1 MADVFEIF
9 DGFSYLG
16 PLIVLFLVNISP
28 ILMPPN
34 WLILSSFYALDDSMD
49 IAVLAIVGAT
59 ASTAGRFVLK
69 QLVSKFKNHS
79 NNNTS
84 NLTVIGDYLNK
95 KKYGYVISSFVFAVT
110 PLPDN
115 ILFVAYGLIKA
126 KSIGMYVGFWF
137 GKLLAFYVMLTISPA
152 VLVPFTR
159 LFEDRLVGILL
170 ADGLGIMA
178 IIIFA
183 AIDWNIL
190 LNEKKLRLVKPRL
203 WRF

>member
-1 MADVFEIF
+1 MADIFEIF

-34 WLILSSFYALDDSMD
+34 WLILSSFYALDDSMN

-137 GKLLAFYVMLTISPA
+137 GKLLAFYVMLTISP
-152 VLVPFTR
+152 VILIPFTR

>member
-1 MADVFEIF
+1 MADIFEIF

-152 VLVPFTR
+152 ILIPFTR

-170 ADGLGIMA
+170 ADGLGIIA

-190 LNEKKLRLVKPRL
+190 LNKKKLKLVKPRL

>member
-1 MADVFEIF
+1 MGDIFEIF

-34 WLILSSFYALDDSMD
+34 WLILSSFYALDDSMNMV
-49 IAVLAIVGAT
+49 VLAVVGAT

-152 VLVPFTR
+152 ILIPFTR
-159 LFEDRLVGILL
+159 IFEDRLVGILL
-170 ADGLGIMA
+170 ADGLGIVA

-183 AIDWNIL
+183 AIDWDIL
-190 LNEKKLRLVKPRL
+190 LNKKKLRLVKPRL

>member
-34 WLILSSFYALDDSMD
+34 WLILSSFYALDDSMN

-126 KSIGMYVGFWF
+126 KNIGMYVGFWF

-152 VLVPFTR
+152 ILIPFTR

-170 ADGLGIMA
+170 ADGLGIIA

-190 LNEKKLRLVKPRL
+190 LNKKKLRLVKPRL

>member
-1 MADVFEIF
+1 MADIFEIF

-34 WLILSSFYALDDSMD
+34 WLILSSFYALDDSMN

-95 KKYGYVISSFVFAVT
+95 KKYGYIISSFVFAIT

-126 KSIGMYVGFWF
+126 KSIGMYIGFWF

-152 VLVPFTR
+152 ILIPFTR

-170 ADGLGIMA
+170 ADGLGIIA
-178 IIIFA
+178 IIVFA

-190 LNEKKLRLVKPRL
+190 LNKKKLRLVKPRL

>member
-1 MADVFEIF
+1 MADIFEIF

-34 WLILSSFYALDDSMD
+34 WLILSSFYALDDSMN

-152 VLVPFTR
+152 ILIPFTR

-170 ADGLGIMA
+170 ADGLGIIA

-190 LNEKKLRLVKPRL
+190 LNKKKLRLVKPRL

>member
-1 MADVFEIF
+1 MTDIFEIF
-9 DGFSYLG
+9 GGFSYLG
-16 PLIVLFLVNISP
+16 PLIVLFFVNISP

-34 WLILSSFYALDDSMD
+34 WLILSSFYALDDSMNMV
-49 IAVLAIVGAT
+49 VLTVVGAT

-84 NLTVIGDYLNK
+84 NLTVIGNYLNK

-152 VLVPFTR
+152 ILIPFTR

-170 ADGLGIMA
+170 ADGLGIIA

-183 AIDWNIL
+183 AIDWNVL

>member
-1 MADVFEIF
+1 MADIFEIF

-34 WLILSSFYALDDSMD
+34 WLILSSFYALDDSMN

-95 KKYGYVISSFVFAVT
+95 KKYGYVVSSFVFAAT

-152 VLVPFTR
+152 ILIPFTR

-190 LNEKKLRLVKPRL
+190 LNKKKLRLVKPRL

>member
-1 MADVFEIF
+1 MTDIFEIF
-9 DGFSYLG
+9 GGFSYLG

-34 WLILSSFYALDDSMD
+34 WLLLSSFYALDDSMN
-49 IAVLAIVGAT
+49 IAVLAVVGAT

-95 KKYGYVISSFVFAVT
+95 KKYGYVVYSFVFAVT

-126 KSIGMYVGFWF
+126 KSVGMYVGFWF
-137 GKLLAFYVMLTISPA
+137 GKLLAFYVMLTISP
-152 VLVPFTR
+152 VILIPFTKI
-159 LFEDRLVGILL
+159 FEDRLVGILL
-170 ADGLGIMA
+170 ADGLGIVA
-178 IIIFA
+178 IIVFA
-183 AIDWNIL
+183 AIDWNTL

>member
-1 MADVFEIF
+1 MIDIFEIF
-9 DGFSYLG
+9 GTFSYLG
-16 PLIVLFLVNISP
+16 PLIVLFLMNLSP

-34 WLILSSFYALDDSMD
+34 WLILSSFYALDDSMNL
-49 IAVLAIVGAT
+49 IILVVVGAT

-79 NNNTS
+79 NDSHS

-126 KSIGMYVGFWF
+126 KSIGMYVGFWV
-137 GKLLAFYVMLTISPA
+137 GKFLAFYVMLTISPA

-159 LFEDRLVGILL
+159 IFEDRLIGILL
-170 ADGLGIMA
+170 ADCLGVIA
-178 IIIFA
+178 IIVFA

-190 LNEKKLRLVKPRL
+190 LNEKKLRFIKPRL

>member
-1 MADVFEIF
+1 MADILEIF

-34 WLILSSFYALDDSMD
+34 WLILSSFYALDDSMN

-84 NLTVIGDYLNK
+84 NLTVIGNYLNK

-152 VLVPFTR
+152 ILIPFTK

-170 ADGLGIMA
+170 ADGLGIIA

-183 AIDWNIL
+183 VIDWNLL
-190 LNEKKLRLVKPRL
+190 LNKKKLRLVKPRL

>member
-1 MADVFEIF
+1 MDIFEIF
-9 DGFSYLG
+9 GTFSYLG
-16 PLIVLFLVNISP
+16 PLIVLFLMNLSP

-34 WLILSSFYALDDSMD
+34 WLILSSFYALDDSMN
-49 IAVLAIVGAT
+49 IAVLAVVGAT
-59 ASTAGRFVLK
+59 ASTSGRFVLK
-69 QLVSKFKNHS
+69 QLVSKFKNYSHD
-79 NNNTS
+79 NKS

-126 KSIGMYVGFWF
+126 KSVGMYIGFWF
-137 GKLLAFYVMLTISPA
+137 GKLLAFYVMLTISPT
-152 VLVPFTR
+152 VLIPFTK

-170 ADGLGIMA
+170 ADGLGIVA
-178 IIIFA
+178 IIVFA

>member
-1 MADVFEIF
+1 MGDIFEIF

-34 WLILSSFYALDDSMD
+34 WLILSSFYALDDSMNMV
-49 IAVLAIVGAT
+49 VLAVVGAT

-69 QLVSKFKNHS
+69 QLVSKFKNHY

-84 NLTVIGDYLNK
+84 TLTVIGDYLNK
-95 KKYGYVISSFVFAVT
+95 KKYGYVISSFIFAVT

-152 VLVPFTR
+152 ILIPFTR
-159 LFEDRLVGILL
+159 IFEDRLVGILL
-170 ADGLGIMA
+170 ADGLGIVA

-183 AIDWNIL
+183 AIDWDIL
-190 LNEKKLRLVKPRL
+190 LNKKKLRLVKPRL

>member
-1 MADVFEIF
+1 MDIFEIF
-9 DGFSYLG
+9 GGFSYLG
-16 PLIVLFLVNISP
+16 PLVILFLMNLSP

-34 WLILSSFYALDDSMD
+34 WLILSSFYALDDSMNL
-49 IAVLAIVGAT
+49 IVLVVVGAT

-69 QLVSKFKNHS
+69 QLVSKFKKHS
-79 NNNTS
+79 NNNIS
-84 NLTVIGDYLNK
+84 NLDVIGNYLNK
-95 KKYGYVISSFVFAVT
+95 KKYGYVISSFVFAIT

-137 GKLLAFYVMLTISPA
+137 GKLLAFYVMLTISP
-152 VLVPFTR
+152 VILVPFTR
-159 LFEDRLVGILL
+159 IFEDRLVGILL
-170 ADGLGIMA
+170 ADVMGIVA

-183 AIDWNIL
+183 TINWNIL

>member
-152 VLVPFTR
+152 ILIPFTR

>member
-1 MADVFEIF
+1 MADIFEIF

-34 WLILSSFYALDDSMD
+34 WLILSSFYALDDSMN

-95 KKYGYVISSFVFAVT
+95 KKYGYVVSSFVFAVT

-152 VLVPFTR
+152 ILIPFTR

-170 ADGLGIMA
+170 ADGLGIIA

-190 LNEKKLRLVKPRL
+190 LNKKKLRLVKPRL

>member
-1 MADVFEIF
+1 MADILEIF
-9 DGFSYLG
+9 GDLSYLG
-16 PLIVLFLVNISP
+16 PLLVLFLMNLSP

-34 WLILSSFYALDDSMD
+34 WLILSSFYALDDSMNL
-49 IAVLAIVGAT
+49 ILLAVVGAT

-69 QLVSKFKNHS
+69 QLVSKFKSHS
-79 NNNTS
+79 NNNPS
-84 NLTVIGDYLNK
+84 NLDVIGNYLNK

-126 KSIGMYVGFWF
+126 KSVGMYVGFWV

-152 VLVPFTR
+152 ILVPFTR
-159 LFEDRLVGILL
+159 IFEDRLVGILL
-170 ADGLGIMA
+170 ADGLGIIA
-178 IIIFA
+178 IIAFA

-190 LNEKKLRLVKPRL
+190 LNEKKLRLVKPKI

>member
-1 MADVFEIF
+1 MADIFEIF

-34 WLILSSFYALDDSMD
+34 WLILSSFYALDDSMNID
-49 IAVLAIVGAT
+49 VLAIVGAT

-137 GKLLAFYVMLTISPA
+137 GKLLAFYVMLTISP
-152 VLVPFTR
+152 VILIPFTR

-190 LNEKKLRLVKPRL
+190 LNKKKLRLVKPRL

>member
-1 MADVFEIF
+1 MDIFEIF
-9 DGFSYLG
+9 GTFSYLG
-16 PLIVLFLVNISP
+16 PLIVLFLMNLSP

-34 WLILSSFYALDDSMD
+34 WLILSSFYALDASMN
-49 IAVLAIVGAT
+49 IAVLAVVGAT
-59 ASTAGRFVLK
+59 ASTSGRFVLK
-69 QLVSKFKNHS
+69 QLVSKFKNYSHD
-79 NNNTS
+79 NKS

-126 KSIGMYVGFWF
+126 KSVGMYIGFWF
-137 GKLLAFYVMLTISPA
+137 GKLLAFYVMLTISPT
-152 VLVPFTR
+152 VLIPFTK

-170 ADGLGIMA
+170 ADGLGIVA
-178 IIIFA
+178 IIVFA

>member
-1 MADVFEIF
+1 MADIFEIF

-95 KKYGYVISSFVFAVT
+95 KKYGYVVSSFVFAAT

-137 GKLLAFYVMLTISPA
+137 GKLLAFYVMLTISP
-152 VLVPFTR
+152 VILIPFTR

-190 LNEKKLRLVKPRL
+190 LNKKKLRLVKPRL

>member
-1 MADVFEIF
+1 MADIFEIF

-69 QLVSKFKNHS
+69 QLVSKFKNHA

-95 KKYGYVISSFVFAVT
+95 KKYGYVVSSFVFAVT

-152 VLVPFTR
+152 ILIPFTR

-190 LNEKKLRLVKPRL
+190 LNKKKLRLVKPRL

>member
-1 MADVFEIF
+1 MADIFEIF

-34 WLILSSFYALDDSMD
+34 WLILSSFYALDDSMN

-84 NLTVIGDYLNK
+84 NLTVIGNYLNK

-190 LNEKKLRLVKPRL
+190 LNKKKLRLVKPRL

>member
-1 MADVFEIF
+1 MADIFELF
-9 DGFSYLG
+9 NGFSYLG
-16 PLIVLFLVNISP
+16 PLIVLFFVNISP

-34 WLILSSFYALDDSMD
+34 WLILSSFYALDDSMN
-49 IAVLAIVGAT
+49 IAVLAVVGAT

-152 VLVPFTR
+152 ILIPFTR

-170 ADGLGIMA
+170 ADGLGIIA

-190 LNEKKLRLVKPRL
+190 LNKKQLRLVKPRL

>member
-1 MADVFEIF
+1 MADILEIF
-9 DGFSYLG
+9 GDLSYLG
-16 PLIVLFLVNISP
+16 PLLVLFLMNLSP

-34 WLILSSFYALDDSMD
+34 WLILSSFYALDDSMNL
-49 IAVLAIVGAT
+49 ILLAVVGAT

-84 NLTVIGDYLNK
+84 NLDVIGNYLNK

-126 KSIGMYVGFWF
+126 KSVGMYVGFWV

-152 VLVPFTR
+152 ILVPFTR
-159 LFEDRLVGILL
+159 IFEDRLVGILL
-170 ADGLGIMA
+170 ADGLGIIA
-178 IIIFA
+178 IIAFA

-190 LNEKKLRLVKPRL
+190 LNEKKLRLVKPKL

>member
-1 MADVFEIF
+1 MADILEIF
-9 DGFSYLG
+9 GDLSYLG
-16 PLIVLFLVNISP
+16 PLLVLFLMNLSP

-34 WLILSSFYALDDSMD
+34 WLILSSFYALDDSMNL
-49 IAVLAIVGAT
+49 ILLAVVGAT

-69 QLVSKFKNHS
+69 QLVSKFKNRS

-84 NLTVIGDYLNK
+84 NLDVIGNYLNK

-126 KSIGMYVGFWF
+126 KSVGMYVGFWV

-152 VLVPFTR
+152 ILVPFTR
-159 LFEDRLVGILL
+159 IFEDRLVGILL
-170 ADGLGIMA
+170 ADGLGIIA
-178 IIIFA
+178 IIAFA

>member
-1 MADVFEIF
+1 MGDIFEIF
-9 DGFSYLG
+9 NGFSYLG

-34 WLILSSFYALDDSMD
+34 WLILSSFYALDDSMN
-49 IAVLAIVGAT
+49 IAVLAVVGAT

-79 NNNTS
+79 NDNPS
-84 NLTVIGDYLNK
+84 NLTVIGNYLNK

-152 VLVPFTR
+152 ILIPFTR
-159 LFEDRLVGILL
+159 IFEDRLVGILL
-170 ADGLGIMA
+170 ADGLGIVA

-183 AIDWNIL
+183 AIDWDIL
-190 LNEKKLRLVKPRL
+190 LNKKKLRLVKPRL

>member
-1 MADVFEIF
+1 MADIFEIF

-34 WLILSSFYALDDSMD
+34 WLILSSFYALDDSMN

-95 KKYGYVISSFVFAVT
+95 KKYGYVVSSFVFAAT

-152 VLVPFTR
+152 ILVPFTR

-190 LNEKKLRLVKPRL
+190 LNKKKLRLVKPRL

>member
-1 MADVFEIF
+1 MDIFEIF
-9 DGFSYLG
+9 GTFSYLG

-34 WLILSSFYALDDSMD
+34 WLILSSFYALDDSMN
-49 IAVLAIVGAT
+49 IAVLAVVGAT
-59 ASTAGRFVLK
+59 ASTSGRFVLK
-69 QLVSKFKNHS
+69 QLVSKFKNYSHD
-79 NNNTS
+79 NKS

-126 KSIGMYVGFWF
+126 KSVGMYIGFWF
-137 GKLLAFYVMLTISPA
+137 GKLLAFYVMLTISPT
-152 VLVPFTR
+152 VLIPFTK

-170 ADGLGIMA
+170 ADGLGIVA
-178 IIIFA
+178 IIVFA

>member
-1 MADVFEIF
+1 MADILEIF
-9 DGFSYLG
+9 GDFSYLG

-34 WLILSSFYALDDSMD
+34 WLILSSFYALDNSMNVY
-49 IAVLAIVGAT
+49 VLAIVGAT

-69 QLVSKFKNHS
+69 QFVSKFKNRF

-84 NLTVIGDYLNK
+84 NLTVIGNYLNK
-95 KKYGYVISSFVFAVT
+95 KKYGYVISSFIFAVT

-152 VLVPFTR
+152 ILIPFTR
-159 LFEDRLVGILL
+159 IFEDRLMGILL
-170 ADGLGIMA
+170 ADGLGIVA

-190 LNEKKLRLVKPRL
+190 LNEKKFRFVKPKL

>member
-1 MADVFEIF
+1 MGDIFEIF

-34 WLILSSFYALDDSMD
+34 WLILSSFYALDDSMN
-49 IAVLAIVGAT
+49 IAVLAVVGAT

-152 VLVPFTR
+152 ILIPFTR
-159 LFEDRLVGILL
+159 IFEDRLVGILL
-170 ADGLGIMA
+170 ADGLGIVA

-183 AIDWNIL
+183 AIDWDIL
-190 LNEKKLRLVKPRL
+190 LNKKKLRLVKPRL

>member
-1 MADVFEIF
+1 MADIFEIF

-34 WLILSSFYALDDSMD
+34 WLILSSFYALDDSMN

-84 NLTVIGDYLNK
+84 NLTVIGNYLNK

-126 KSIGMYVGFWF
+126 KSVGMYIGFWF
-137 GKLLAFYVMLTISPA
+137 GKLLAFYVMLTISPT
-152 VLVPFTR
+152 VLIPFTK

-170 ADGLGIMA
+170 ADGLGIVA
-178 IIIFA
+178 IIVFA

>member
-1 MADVFEIF
+1 MGDIFEIF
-9 DGFSYLG
+9 NGFSYLG

-34 WLILSSFYALDDSMD
+34 WLILSSFYALDDSMN
-49 IAVLAIVGAT
+49 IAVLAVVGAT
-59 ASTAGRFVLK
+59 ASTSGRFVLK
-69 QLVSKFKNHS
+69 QLVSKFKNYSHD
-79 NNNTS
+79 NKS

-126 KSIGMYVGFWF
+126 KSVGMYIGFWF
-137 GKLLAFYVMLTISPA
+137 GKLLAFYVMLTISPT
-152 VLVPFTR
+152 VLIPFTK

-170 ADGLGIMA
+170 ADGLGIVA
-178 IIIFA
+178 IIVFA

>member
-1 MADVFEIF
+1 MIDIFEIF
-9 DGFSYLG
+9 STFSYLG
-16 PLIVLFLVNISP
+16 PLIVLFLMNLSP

-34 WLILSSFYALDDSMD
+34 WLILSSFYALDDSMNLT
-49 IAVLAIVGAT
+49 VLVVVGAT

-79 NNNTS
+79 NNTS
-84 NLTVIGDYLNK
+84 NLTVIGNYLNK

-126 KSIGMYVGFWF
+126 KSIGMYVGFWV

-159 LFEDRLVGILL
+159 IFEDRLIGILL
-170 ADGLGIMA
+170 ADCLGIIA
-178 IIIFA
+178 IIVFA
-183 AIDWNIL
+183 AIDWNVL
-190 LNEKKLRLVKPRL
+190 LNEKKLRFIKPRL

>member
-1 MADVFEIF
+1 MGDIFEIF

-34 WLILSSFYALDDSMD
+34 WLILSSFYALDDSMNMV
-49 IAVLAIVGAT
+49 VLAVVGAT

-69 QLVSKFKNHS
+69 QLVSKFKNHF
-79 NNNTS
+79 NDNTS
-84 NLTVIGDYLNK
+84 NLTVIGNYLNK
-95 KKYGYVISSFVFAVT
+95 KKYGYVVSSFIFAVT

-152 VLVPFTR
+152 ILIPFTR
-159 LFEDRLVGILL
+159 IFEDRLVGILL
-170 ADGLGIMA
+170 ADGLGIVA

-183 AIDWNIL
+183 AIDWDIL
-190 LNEKKLRLVKPRL
+190 LNKKKLRLVKPRL

>member
-34 WLILSSFYALDDSMD
+34 WLILSSFYALDDSMNID
-49 IAVLAIVGAT
+49 VLAIVGAT

-79 NNNTS
+79 NNNTP

-126 KSIGMYVGFWF
+126 KNIGMYVGFWF

-152 VLVPFTR
+152 ILIPFTK

-170 ADGLGIMA
+170 ADGLGIIA

-183 AIDWNIL
+183 TIDWNLL
-190 LNEKKLRLVKPRL
+190 LNKKKLRLVKPRL